1 MAKLMDSSAGI
12 AKSPRGN
19 SNGYCCLLDDQPTHL
34 VPERLVR
41 RLRQEQAAGDL
52 NFNARCSLG
61 AAAGET
67 PDGVCAT
74 ESRLTEDRSEDL
86 TVAWVQDGA
95 TEVWS
100 PFGLSNG
107 LRDVVLNVR
116 SDAREIR
123 GLQEPIK
130 NLLQQ
135 AGILIAQD
143 HEVRRCRMWGETAS
157 RCRSAFREQGY
168 AVVDGLLHPFQLAEL
183 RRYFRRQ
190 IRAGKMRLGDGQSP
204 LRYIAHN
211 DPAAGFFHGQLTKAV
226 SDLVGE
232 RVKPSYVYMA
242 SYLSGAQLERHTDR
256 EQCEFSITL
265 CLDYAPEPSGATPW
279 PLYLDTP
286 RGTATIHQAI
296 GDGLLYRGRELPH
309 YRKTLA
315 RGNTSTSL
323 FLHYVAE
330 DFDGALE

>member
-1 MAKLMDSSAGI
+1 MTKLMGSSAGVERT
-12 AKSPRGN
+12 PQRD
-19 SNGYCCLLDDQPTHL
+19 SNGYCCLLDEQPTHL

-52 NFNARCSLG
+52 IFNARCHVG
-61 AAAGET
+61 RVET
-67 PDGVCAT
+67 PDGLCAADSLLG
-74 ESRLTEDRSEDL
+74 EFSREDL
-86 TVAWVQDGA
+86 TMAWVQDAA

-100 PFGLSNG
+100 TFCLSAE
-107 LRDVVLNVR
+107 LRAAVLSAR
-116 SDAREIR
+116 SDSRVILNLR
-123 GLQEPIK
+123 EPIK
-130 NLLQQ
+130 NLLQH
-135 AGILIAQD
+135 AGILVAPGHVDQ
-143 HEVRRCRMWGETAS
+143 RCRMWDETAS
-157 RCRSAFREQGY
+157 RSRSVFREKGY
-168 AVVDGLLHPFQLAEL
+168 AVVDGLIHPFQLAEL

-190 IRAGKMRLGDGQSP
+190 IRTGKVRLGDGQSP
-204 LRYIAHN
+204 RRYIAHN
-211 DPAAGFFHGQLTKAV
+211 DPAARFFHVQLTKAV

-265 CLDYAPEPSGATPW
+265 CLDYAPEPSAATPW

-286 RGTATIHQAI
+286 HGTATIHQSI

-315 RGNTSTSL
+315 QGNTSTSL

-330 DFDGALE
+330 DFDGGLE